1 MKRSQNKRLKKGS
14 KRRIK
19 KNVRNAFLLILLGVL
34 ATYAGFFL
42 QRKENFVNV
51 PVSVAYSTVDT
62 KEVYTASM
70 VMVGDAL
77 IHGAVYNTYR
87 TGNTYDFKNIFK
99 YTKDIFKSYDLA
111 YYNQE
116 TILGGKS
123 LGLSTYPQFNSPQ
136 EVGDAFMDAGF
147 DLVSLATNHT
157 LDRMYDCGMKTITN
171 SREYW
176 NKQEGVI
183 AAGSYTSK
191 EEREK
196 LQIQEVNGIKYTL
209 LSYTMQTNGLP
220 VPNGKSYVVDVYNK
234 EKVKQDVERYKDKV
248 DVIMVAMHWGNEYQH
263 YPSTNQKSV
272 AKYLASLGVNIIIGA
287 HPHVVQPIDF
297 IDDTLVIYSLGNFV
311 SAQIGTEKLTG
322 LLASIVIKK
331 EVYHGKTTITI
342 EDVVGDLIY
351 TNKTNKYV
359 VYPYSKLSNNILY
372 NYRSYYDKYGKI
384 VTAYSDKVTMKGI

>member
-1 MKRSQNKRLKKGS
+1 MKREKRKLKRS
-14 KRRIK
+14 IR
-19 KNVRNAFLLILLGVL
+19 NVFLVVLLGIIGS
-34 ATYAGFFL
+34 YSGFFL
-42 QRKENFVNV
+42 QRYNNYENILVD
-51 PVSVAYSTVDT
+51 VSYDIVDT

-77 IHGAVYNTYR
+77 IHGAIYNTYR
-87 TGNTYDFKNIFK
+87 SGNTYNFTNIFK
-99 YTKDIFKSYDLA
+99 YTKDIFQSYDLA

-147 DLVSLATNHT
+147 NLVSLATNHT

-196 LQIQEVNGIKYTL
+196 LQIEEVNGITYTL
-209 LSYTMQTNGLP
+209 LSYTMQTNGLK
-220 VPNGKSYVVDVYNK
+220 VPTGKDYVVDVYNQT
-234 EKVKQDVERYKDKV
+234 KVKNDVERYKDKV

-263 YPSTNQKSV
+263 YPSNSQKNV

-311 SAQIGTEKLTG
+311 SSQIGVERLTG
-322 LLASIVIKK
+322 LLASATIKK

-342 EDVVGDLIY
+342 EDVMGDLIY
-351 TNKTNKYV
+351 TNKKNKYV

-372 NYRSYYDKYGKI
+372 NYRSYYTKYGKI
-384 VTAYSDKVTMKGI
+384 VTAYSDKVTMKGL

>member
-1 MKRSQNKRLKKGS
+1 MKK

-19 KNVRNAFLLILLGVL
+19 KNLRNALLIVLLGII
-34 ATYAGFFL
+34 ASYAGFFV
-42 QRKENFVNV
+42 QRFNHYENI
-51 PVSVAYSTVDT
+51 PIEVSYKTQDT

-77 IHGAVYNTYR
+77 IHGAIYNTYKS
-87 TGNTYDFKNIFK
+87 GNSYNFTNIFK
-99 YTKDIFKSYDLA
+99 YTKDIFQSYDLA

-116 TILGGKS
+116 TILGGKQ

-136 EVGDAFMDAGF
+136 EVGDAFVGAGF
-147 DLVSLATNHT
+147 NLVSLATNHT
-157 LDRMYDCGMKTITN
+157 LDRMYNCGLKAITN
-171 SREYW
+171 SRNYW

-196 LQIQEVNGIKYTL
+196 LQIGQVNGITYTL
-209 LSYTMQTNGLP
+209 LSYTMSTNGLK
-220 VPNGKSYVVDVYNK
+220 VPSGKDYVVDVYTK
-234 EKVKQDVERYKDKV
+234 DKVKNDVLRYQDKV

-263 YPSTNQKSV
+263 YPSTTQKNV
-272 AKYLASLGVNIIIGA
+272 AKYLASLGVDIIIGA

-311 SAQIGTEKLTG
+311 SSQIGVERLTG
-322 LLASIVIKK
+322 LMASINIKK

-351 TNKTNKYV
+351 TNKSNKYV
-359 VYPYSKLSNNILY
+359 VYPYQKLTNNILY
-372 NYRSYYDKYGKI
+372 NYRSYYEKYGKI
-384 VTAYSDKVTMKGI
+384 VTAYSDKVTMRGL